1 MIDGIDQQAA
11 RHLPERLL
19 FGEARSQQWSLAAR
33 QLWKP
38 PSCQGRIMKT
48 TRSLTIVAKT
58 DCRLDTPTAVGGAMS
73 KYRVSFL
80 VWWTTIVLFIAIFI
94 WLNRDLLPTPAY
106 DLTFFAGWA
115 VMIFALG
122 SWIPGAF
129 LRLLRPEQSR

>member
-1 MIDGIDQQAA
+1 
-11 RHLPERLL
+11 
-19 FGEARSQQWSLAAR
+19 
-33 QLWKP
+33 
-38 PSCQGRIMKT
+38 MKT
-48 TRSLTIVAKT
+48 TWSLTIVAKA

-129 LRLLRPEQSR
+129 LRLLRPEQSS

>member
-1 MIDGIDQQAA
+1 MVASGATTVETA
-11 RHLPERLL
+11 KLPRLDHENDPVVNDC
-19 FGEARSQQWSLAAR
+19 GQ
-33 QLWKP
+33 
-38 PSCQGRIMKT
+38 
-48 TRSLTIVAKT
+48 T
-58 DCRLDTPTAVGGAMS
+58 DCQLDTKTAVGGAMS

>member
-1 MIDGIDQQAA
+1 
-11 RHLPERLL
+11 
-19 FGEARSQQWSLAAR
+19 
-33 QLWKP
+33 
-38 PSCQGRIMKT
+38 MKT

-58 DCRLDTPTAVGGAMS
+58 DCQLDTKTAVGGAMS

-129 LRLLRPEQSR
+129 LRLLRPDQSRSPPLRHARERPNGVGVTAGDPSVPRTFCITVTA

>member
-1 MIDGIDQQAA
+1 MIN
-11 RHLPERLL
+11 
-19 FGEARSQQWSLAAR
+19 EARAYTPRAALVR
-33 QLWKP
+33 RGLKP
-38 PSCQGRIMKT
+38 TMVASGAT
-48 TRSLTIVAKT
+48 TVETAKLPRLDHENDPVVNDCGQT
-58 DCRLDTPTAVGGAMS
+58 DCQLDTKTAVGGAMS

-129 LRLLRPEQSR
+129 LRLLRPELSR